1 MGWLTSVF
9 GPTRSTV
16 DRAIPAIVERAIPAD
31 IAADV
36 WDMLVTDVRAKGKK
50 PTTRELEAAYT
61 SSDLVFS
68 IIQEI
73 VAAVTDAEIN
83 ASIRTKTLLEH
94 PNAVQD
100 WPAFITQF
108 LAAWLTTGMGA
119 ALKLPLGSAAIQE
132 LHVLKTSC
140 LNRQPGSFTDP
151 WRHMGYSD
159 GRNHYPRLDG
169 EDLVYRLSPGPG
181 SATDPASPLLPVWT
195 VVEMDMRLSTY
206 QKRALERLP
215 YLVGVVEN
223 DEPTT
228 KGQRE
233 MLEQSLKQ
241 ILGGTLVMPHGAHL
255 KTPGVERANSITL
268 PGLGESA
275 EARVCAVYNVP
286 PILVGLMVGL
296 KRSTFANYGEA
307 RASFYAETI
316 APILTQLS
324 EAFSRGLGEEVT
336 FTLPEP
342 VVEADSP
349 TDQADADKEHAGIG
363 AAV

>member
-1 MGWLTSVF
+1 MGWLTSLF
-9 GPTRSTV
+9 RHTPATV
-16 DRAIPAIVERAIPAD
+16 ERVIPAA

-36 WDMLVTDVRAKGKK
+36 WDMLVTDVRAGSKV
-50 PTTRELEAAYT
+50 PTTRELEGAYT

-68 IIQEI
+68 VLQEI
-73 VAAVTDAEIN
+73 IAAVTEAEIN
-83 ASIRTKTLLEH
+83 ASVRTKTLLEH

-100 WPAFITQF
+100 WPTFITHF
-108 LAAWLTTGMGA
+108 LAAWLTTGLGA

-140 LNRQPGSFTDP
+140 LNRQPGSFADP

-159 GRNHYPRLDG
+159 GRNHYPTLSG
-169 EDLVYRLSPGPG
+169 EDFILRLSPGPG
-181 SATDPASPLLPVWT
+181 SATDPVSPLLSVWT
-195 VVEMDMRLSTY
+195 IVQMDMALSTY
-206 QKRALERLP
+206 QKRALQRLP
-215 YLVGVVEN
+215 YLVGVIEN

-228 KGQRE
+228 KAQRE
-233 MLEQSLKQ
+233 MLEASLKQ
-241 ILGGTLVMPHGAHL
+241 MTGGGTLVLPHGSHM

-268 PGLGESA
+268 PGLGEAA
-275 EARVCAVYNVP
+275 EARVCAAYNVP

-296 KRSTFANYGEA
+296 KRATFANYGEA

-324 EAFSRGLGEEVT
+324 EAFSRGLHEEVT

-342 VVEADSP
+342 EDEADSP
-349 TDQADADKEHAGIG
+349 TGQAEADKADAGIG
-363 AAV
+363 GEV

>member
-1 MGWLTSVF
+1 MGWLTRLF
-9 GPTRSTV
+9 GHTPTT
-16 DRAIPAIVERAIPAD
+16 VERAIPAV

-36 WDMLVTDVRAKGKK
+36 WDMLVHDVRGGPKT
-50 PTTRELEAAYT
+50 PTTRDLEAAYT
-61 SSDLVFS
+61 SSDLVFA

-83 ASIRTKTLLEH
+83 ASLRITTLLEH

-100 WPAFITQF
+100 WPAFIEQF

-119 ALKLPLGSAAIQE
+119 ALKLPLGSAAVQE

-159 GRNHYPRLDG
+159 GRNHYPSLDG
-169 EDLVYRLSPGPG
+169 EDLIYRLRPSAG
-181 SATDPASPLLPVWT
+181 SATAPASPLLSVWT
-195 VVEMDMRLSTY
+195 VVQMDMLLSMY
-206 QKRALERLP
+206 QKRAVERLP
-215 YLVGVVEN
+215 YLIGVVEN

-228 KGQRE
+228 KDQRNT
-233 MLEQSLKQ
+233 LAQSLKQ
-241 ILGGTLVMPHGAHL
+241 ILGDTLVMPKGAHL

-268 PGLGESA
+268 PGLGEAA
-275 EARVCAVYNVP
+275 ESRVCAVYNVP
-286 PILVGLMVGL
+286 AELVGLMVGL
-296 KRSTFANYGEA
+296 KRRGYATYGEA

-316 APILTQLS
+316 SPILTQLG

-342 VVEADSP
+342 EPEPDSP
-349 TDQADADKEHAGIG
+349 TAQAEKDKETAGIG
-363 AAV
+363 GSV